1 MSKRS
6 EEAAFKAYPFI
17 DGEMSKTQN
26 ANAGRMYA
34 RNIFKKGY
42 EQAEK
47 DFLEQEGGKDYV
59 KIDRK
64 VLFEICDAILNHYG
78 YSDINDC
85 PESDSECFWNK
96 WNDDFRKKVE
106 SIRKNT

>member
-6 EEAAFKAYPFI
+6 KEAAFKAYPFI

-47 DFLEQEGGKDYV
+47 DLELTWEDLATIEKIGDDLV
-59 KIDRK
+59 KHNQTPMSDEEFYK
-64 VLFEICDAILNHYG
+64 EVLQRFK
-78 YSDINDC
+78 
-85 PESDSECFWNK
+85 ESKKNK
-96 WNDDFRKKVE
+96 P
-106 SIRKNT
+106 

>member
-6 EEAAFKAYPFI
+6 EEAAFKAYPLI

-47 DFLEQEGGKDYV
+47 DFLEQEDGKDYV
-59 KIDRK
+59 KVDRE
-64 VLFEICDAILNHYG
+64 VLFEICDAILHHY
-78 YSDINDC
+78 D
-85 PESDSECFWNK
+85 PESDTEWFWDK
-96 WNDDFRKKVE
+96 WNENFRKKVE
-106 SIRKNT
+106 DIRKNS

>member
-17 DGEMSKTQN
+17 DGEMSKTQK

-47 DFLEQEGGKDYV
+47 DFFEQ
-59 KIDRK
+59 
-64 VLFEICDAILNHYG
+64 YG
-78 YSDINDC
+78 YKL
-85 PESDSECFWNK
+85 E
-96 WNDDFRKKVE
+96 
-106 SIRKNT
+106 

>member
-6 EEAAFKAYPFI
+6 EEAAFKAYPLI

-47 DFLEQEGGKDYV
+47 DFLEQEDGKDYV
-59 KIDRK
+59 KVDRE
-64 VLFEICDAILNHYG
+64 VLFEICDAILNHYA
-78 YSDINDC
+78 
-85 PESDSECFWNK
+85 PESDTEWFWDK
-96 WNDDFRKKVE
+96 WNDNFRKKVE
-106 SIRKNT
+106 DIRKNS

>member
-34 RNIFKKGY
+34 RNIFKKAY

-47 DFLEQEGGKDYV
+47 EFLEQEDGHWQ
-59 KIDRK
+59 K
-64 VLFEICDAILNHYG
+64 VTEKAVEWLKNNLRQSEHDNTKVVTDFLTVEDAIN
-78 YSDINDC
+78 SFNDYI
-85 PESDSECFWNK
+85 K
-96 WNDDFRKKVE
+96 
-106 SIRKNT
+106 